1 VDIADRAVTIDG
13 ERAPV
18 TVDAEA
24 GGGVLGERGIER
36 ERGGTE
42 AREVRAV
49 AMGDVVAEDAR
60 SEGEAAGSVVCAV
73 TIERE
78 RVGVAPPDAEC
89 SAVCAVTIETE
100 RVGVAEPSDAARG
113 RRTCAPGGG
122 GSSGGSYAS
131 PNP

>member
-24 GGGVLGERGIER
+24 GG
-36 ERGGTE
+36 
-42 AREVRAV
+42 
-49 AMGDVVAEDAR
+49 DAR